1 LPSDKKYSGDKIKK
15 NKLDKKGLI
24 VTLFIVVGIVGASF
38 IVWFLPL
45 DNIKNNASNNA
56 IMPFSNPND
65 TLISVNNQYIIL
77 KSEVS
82 NQLKNI
88 TSGNQTNLT
97 QVKSSIDASIKQNND
112 LMQTLLNGNPS
123 GPLVNQYVTLMNSL
137 KNFSFYLGD
146 IKNLT
151 SSPFSPSSN
160 LTKYFISSEKKWIG
174 G

>member
-1 LPSDKKYSGDKIKK
+1 MPSDKKYSGDKIKK

-24 VTLFIVVGIVGASF
+24 VTLFIVIGIVGASF
-38 IVWFLPL
+38 IVWFLPQ
-45 DNIKNNASNNA
+45 DNIENNVSNNA
-56 IMPFSNPND
+56 VMPFSNPND

-97 QVKSSIDASIKQNND
+97 QVKSSIDVSIEQNNE

-123 GPLVNQYVTLMNSL
+123 GPLVNGYVKLMNSL
-137 KNFSFYLGD
+137 KNFSLYLGD
-146 IKNLT
+146 IKNIT
-151 SSPFSPSSN
+151 SSPFPPSSN
-160 LTKYFISSEKKWIG
+160 LTEYFISSEKKWIAE
-174 G
+174 

>member
-1 LPSDKKYSGDKIKK
+1 MPSDKKYSGDKIKK

-24 VTLFIVVGIVGASF
+24 VTLFIVIGIVGASF
-38 IVWFLPL
+38 IVWFLPQ
-45 DNIKNNASNNA
+45 DNIENNVSNNA
-56 IMPFSNPND
+56 VMPFSNPND

-97 QVKSSIDASIKQNND
+97 QVKSSIDASIKQNNE

-146 IKNLT
+146 IKNIT
-151 SSPFSPSSN
+151 SSPFPPSSN
-160 LTKYFISSEKKWIG
+160 LTEYFISSEKKWIVE
-174 G
+174 

>member
-38 IVWFLPL
+38 IVWFLPQ

-65 TLISVNNQYIIL
+65 TLISVNNQYMIL

-97 QVKSSIDASIKQNND
+97 QVKSSIDASIKQNNE

-146 IKNLT
+146 IKNVT
-151 SSPFSPSSN
+151 SSPFSTSSN